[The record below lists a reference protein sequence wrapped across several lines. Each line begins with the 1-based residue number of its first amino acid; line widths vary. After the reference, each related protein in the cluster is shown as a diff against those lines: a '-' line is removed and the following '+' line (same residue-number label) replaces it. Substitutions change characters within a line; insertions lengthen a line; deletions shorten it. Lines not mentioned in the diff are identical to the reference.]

1 MKRVNI
7 TRDVVSRQNIATT
20 STQTAKPIVEPV
32 KSEETD
38 ATSQDVQG
46 SETNQKDEQTL
57 PATPKRGRKT
67 QGDKE
72 EV

>member
-7 TRDVVSRQNIATT
+7 TRDVVSRQNIAAT
-20 STQTAKPIVEPV
+20 STQTEPIVEPV
-32 KSEETD
+32 KTEETD
-38 ATSQDVQG
+38 ATSQDIQG
-46 SETNQKDEQTL
+46 RETNQKDEQAI
-57 PATPKRGRKT
+57 ATAPKRGRKT

>member
-7 TRDVVSRQNIATT
+7 NRDVVSRQNIAAAA
-20 STQTAKPIVEPV
+20 STKTEPIVEPV
-32 KSEETD
+32 KTVETD
-38 ATSQDVQG
+38 ATSQDIQG
-46 SETNQKDEQTL
+46 SETDQKDEQAIPT
-57 PATPKRGRKT
+57 APKRGRKT

>member
-1 MKRVNI
+1 MRKVNI
-7 TRDVVSRQNIATT
+7 NRDVASRQNIAAT
-20 STQTAKPIVEPV
+20 STKTEQPIVEPV

-38 ATSQDVQG
+38 ATSQDFQG
-46 SETNQKDEQTL
+46 SETNQKDEQAL
-57 PATPKRGRKT
+57 PVPPKRGRKT

>member
-7 TRDVVSRQNIATT
+7 TRDVASRQNIAATT
-20 STQTAKPIVEPV
+20 TKTETPIVEPV

-38 ATSQDVQG
+38 ATSQDIQG
-46 SETNQKDEQTL
+46 SETDQKDEQAL
-57 PATPKRGRKT
+57 PAAPKRGRKT